1 MFATWTFHV
10 AALVT
15 AWVANAQYDALPDL
29 SDYPEFERGLRMYRH
44 RMHHH
49 HHGGHHRHHL
59 RAHHRH
65 HKMALAHHSASP
77 TLNWSPDDDAE
88 RRPRHSYDNAVL
100 PGRYPSVE
108 KALNGMSGDLN
119 DLQDKRRAAKDARTE
134 LEGKVSETMQHMND
148 AMSIQHA
155 ISHKQAQLRVEKNQ
169 LRNLE
174 REAAH
179 MDETHTSLVDSLHR
193 VLEPKIQYA
202 RQRLQKKE
210 MMFEKEEKAARGWGE
225 KKEQL
230 HQHALE
236 ILKDKKVAHQ
246 SLLAAEHEVAE
257 AKKREEEAQRKFDT
271 ERKRISQEITS
282 FKYANTRFEAELT
295 HEKAAKEAA
304 LAAKESVE
312 KLDKVLEVESEKVEE
327 SMTVNKNRVHR
338 KMEQLEAEREK
349 ETRELDDLEQKYRE
363 WQESQR
369 QRAAEV
375 VTKSQDTAAAAEA
388 YADRQRQVLD
398 SAQTKV
404 VRDAEKKSDWAWDSD
419 FSNDAGFT
427 DSVPSLSD

>member
-1 MFATWTFHV
+1 
-10 AALVT
+10 
-15 AWVANAQYDALPDL
+15 
-29 SDYPEFERGLRMYRH
+29 
-44 RMHHH
+44 
-49 HHGGHHRHHL
+49 
-59 RAHHRH
+59 
-65 HKMALAHHSASP
+65 
-77 TLNWSPDDDAE
+77 
-88 RRPRHSYDNAVL
+88 
-100 PGRYPSVE
+100 VE